1 MVRCTPD
8 IASPLFANAIQ
19 CASSRRL
26 NSRPI
31 PTTIPRTFLAHD
43 QCSLDNTRS
52 VTEPA
57 NSRESAPH
65 EAGYEIRYE
74 PCPKRLRVEF
84 NGAFIADSSRAIIL
98 HETRVPP
105 MHYFPAADVRLDC
118 LERTQHQT
126 HCPFKG
132 NASYW
137 SLNVAGKVA
146 ENAVWS
152 YEDPYRDAEPIRGYL
167 SFYRN
172 KIAALYEGDEE
183 VAFLHKGGEAVH
195 GNPIAGW
202 LIEEAW
208 KADSPEALMAQFC
221 GFLRAAGYPI
231 ARSTVIIP
239 TLHPQ
244 IFATVLVWRDD
255 VADVRVVFEP
265 HDILLQPRFANSPFA
280 PIIRGAGGVRRH
292 LEDTGVK
299 LDFPVV
305 RDLKIDGATDY
316 VAMPFRFSDG
326 QINVIS
332 MTSFRKGGFSTSHL
346 GNIYE
351 IMPALGRLFEVHAQR
366 RISVGLLETYLGRS
380 TGKRVLEG
388 QIKHGDG
395 QLIHAVIWFC
405 DLRNSTNLSGSMD
418 TATYLAH
425 LNRFFAAMAG
435 SIIEHG
441 GEILAYIG
449 DAVLAIFPITDGDVP
464 SPSCMA
470 PAKACAEAIAAARE
484 AGVRIAAANVERP
497 DMPPLQYGI
506 GLHVGDV
513 TYGNIGIPQR
523 LQFTVIGSAAN
534 EASRIE
540 GMTKELGEPVL
551 VSSEFAE
558 QYPGELVTRGSH
570 LLKGVAGTH
579 ELFSLAPV
587 SAA

>member
-1 MVRCTPD
+1 M
-8 IASPLFANAIQ
+8 
-19 CASSRRL
+19 
-26 NSRPI
+26 
-31 PTTIPRTFLAHD
+31 
-43 QCSLDNTRS
+43 
-52 VTEPA
+52 
-57 NSRESAPH
+57 
-65 EAGYEIRYE
+65 
-74 PCPKRLRVEF
+74 
-84 NGAFIADSSRAIIL
+84 
-98 HETRVPP
+98 
-105 MHYFPAADVRLDC
+105 DC

-137 SLNVAGKVA
+137 TLKVGDKVA

-152 YEDPYRDAEPIRGYL
+152 YEDPYRDAEPIRGYF

-172 KIAALYEGDEE
+172 KISALYEGDEE
-183 VAFLHKGGEAVH
+183 VAFLHKGGDAVH

-208 KADSPEALMAQFC
+208 KARSPEALMGQFC

-255 VADVRVVFEP
+255 VAEVRVVFEP
-265 HDILLQPRFANSPFA
+265 HDILLQPRFADSPFA

-292 LEDTGVK
+292 LEDDDVK
-299 LDFPVV
+299 LDFPIL
-305 RDLKIDGATDY
+305 RDLRADGATDY

-332 MTSFRKGGFSTSHL
+332 MTSFARGGFSTSNL
-346 GNIYE
+346 GSIYE
-351 IMPALGRLFEVHAQR
+351 IMPALGRLFEVHAQK
-366 RISVGLLETYLGRS
+366 RISVSLLETYLGRS

-405 DLRNSTNLSGSMD
+405 DLRNSTNLSASMD

-449 DAVLAIFPITDGDVP
+449 DAVLAIFPIAYGDVP
-464 SPSCMA
+464 APSCMT
-470 PAKACAEAIAAARE
+470 PAEACARGDCRRAR
-484 AGVRIAAANVERP
+484 RRP
-497 DMPPLQYGI
+497 SELPPPMPRAP
-506 GLHVGDV
+506 
-513 TYGNIGIPQR
+513 TCRRSN
-523 LQFTVIGSAAN
+523 TGSA
-534 EASRIE
+534 S
-540 GMTKELGEPVL
+540 T
-551 VSSEFAE
+551 
-558 QYPGELVTRGSH
+558 
-570 LLKGVAGTH
+570 
-579 ELFSLAPV
+579 
-587 SAA
+587 SAT